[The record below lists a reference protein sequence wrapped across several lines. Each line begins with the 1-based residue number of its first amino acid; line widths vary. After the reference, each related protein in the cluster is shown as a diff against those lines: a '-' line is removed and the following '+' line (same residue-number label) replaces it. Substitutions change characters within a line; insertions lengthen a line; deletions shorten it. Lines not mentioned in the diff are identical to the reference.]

1 MNFDNIVLT
10 VSSLLFEKIFHS
22 KCHVNIRRNQLICQ
36 SAGATVPILA
46 TTKKKKKK
54 KKKIASLAFL
64 KFFYSLLLLCYFLF
78 FDKIYN
84 NQNQKVRSSLWRCFV
99 RKSVTKNFG
108 NFKENHLCWSLFLVR
123 LQAFR
128 PTV

>member
-36 SAGATVPILA
+36 SAGATVSILA
-46 TTKKKKKK
+46 TKKKNKKK
-54 KKKIASLAFL
+54 IIASLAFL
-64 KFFYSLLLLCYFLF
+64 KFFLLFAFTLLFSVF

-99 RKSVTKNFG
+99 KSVTKNFG
-108 NFKENHLCWSLFLVR
+108 NFNENHLCWSLFLVR
-123 LQAFR
+123 LRAFR

>member
-46 TTKKKKKK
+46 TTKKKKK
-54 KKKIASLAFL
+54 IASLAFL
-64 KFFYSLLLLCYFLF
+64 KFFYSLLLLCYVLF